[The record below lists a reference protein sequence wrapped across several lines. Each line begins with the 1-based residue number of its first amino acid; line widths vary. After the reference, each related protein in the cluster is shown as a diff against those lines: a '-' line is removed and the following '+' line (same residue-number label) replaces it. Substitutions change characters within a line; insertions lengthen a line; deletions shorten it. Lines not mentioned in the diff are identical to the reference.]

1 MIQFLDDE
9 YIKAEDLKC
18 STHRDKTAIGR
29 ISGDVN
35 CYYCGNTVNI
45 CSECLDEIEEDIL
58 SYDRTYIISA

>member
-9 YIKAEDLKC
+9 YVEAEDLKC
-18 STHRDKTAIGR
+18 STHREAKAIGR

-45 CSECLDEIEEDIL
+45 CSECLNEMREDIS
-58 SYDRTYIISA
+58 SYDKT